1 MSSENPKLAEIRHS
15 VEDSYRQITQ
25 TINEKLVKLNPDR
38 LYQAPAEN
46 EWSLMQNLAHI
57 REIMPYWGDEVAKLV
72 KQPGQKFG
80 RVMNDENRLRFIEDH
95 GRDTLAEALAAL
107 PASYAHLQAVL
118 TGLTD
123 ADLTKTGVHS
133 RYGEKPLEWF
143 IKEFITD
150 HLKNHV
156 TQLNECLA
164 AVA

>member
-1 MSSENPKLAEIRHS
+1 MSSDNPKLAEIRRS

-95 GRDTLAEALAAL
+95 GQDTLAEALAA
-107 PASYAHLQAVL
+107 
-118 TGLTD
+118 
-123 ADLTKTGVHS
+123 
-133 RYGEKPLEWF
+133 
-143 IKEFITD
+143 
-150 HLKNHV
+150 
-156 TQLNECLA
+156 
-164 AVA
+164 